1 MSINGA
7 PYING
12 AWLPFVQNIAVPNT
26 LYPYTTLTSTAGP
39 FNSQFNNIVNYGLDI
54 CKVTFINT

>member
-1 MSINGA
+1 MSINGS
-7 PYING
+7 PFNNG
-12 AWLPFVQNIAVPNT
+12 AWLPFVQNIAVPNA

-54 CKVTFINT
+54 CKVTFVNT

>member
-1 MSINGA
+1 MSINGS
-7 PYING
+7 PYTNG
-12 AWLPFVQNIAVPNT
+12 AWLPFVQNVAVPNT
-26 LYPYTTLTSTAGP
+26 QYPYTTLTSTAGP

>member
-7 PYING
+7 PSTNG
-12 AWLPFVQNIAVPNT
+12 AWLPFVQNAAVLNAS
-26 LYPYTTLTSTAGP
+26 YPFTTLTSTVGP